1 MKKSLK
7 YFFLLLVVCS
17 MIPFSVLADCG
28 VNPILLEATVSNPDG
43 AKLYKIDII
52 NGESRYVLTEKTL
65 NYGEEFTIGYEHMG
79 YASIDGVAGSYYIKA
94 SDYSYKK
101 EKKVESE
108 NYKKYYAY
116 EETIIKNVPSIYSYD
131 VVDKIPANTY
141 FDGSASGLVGKWLA
155 VSYNGKTGWVYIGG
169 CSLEGE
175 KITVANKYQEPIQAY
190 VLGIKNYKDKTYEDV
205 TVGYSI
211 LGDDSTKKDISIKR
225 GDKVEILYD
234 HRLGHNNYHYIKTDS
249 IDGIWVYNVNFY
261 IENNENVVVFKK
273 SGDDDGFEYAVVK
286 DFDTLSTVDFSFEN
300 YKIYNYKYEI
310 FGIEGDEFVI
320 DIDDKLYL
328 LSYARFL
335 NSSKLKKDPVNI
347 TLDDDYTYYS
357 TDLSTSES
365 YKLGTISKGDY
376 SAYKSAD
383 KDDIYF
389 IPEYGFVEYKFDESN
404 DNGDKVIDTETISP
418 ITYVSYCVVGTIA
431 LALIA
436 GMIIIILVNRKKVSK
451 KEKK

>member
-28 VNPILLEATVSNPDG
+28 VNPIFLEATVSNPDG

-141 FDGSASGLVGKWLA
+141 FDGSVSGLVGKWLA

-175 KITVANKYQEPIQAY
+175 KITIANKYQEPIQAY

-261 IENNENVVVFKK
+261 IENNENVIIFEK
-273 SGDDDGFEYAVVK
+273 SDDNDDYEYVVK
-286 DFDTLSTVDFSFEN
+286 DFYTLSTVDVSFEN
-300 YKIYNYKYEI
+300 YKIYNYKYEL

-320 DIDDKLYL
+320 DMDGKLYL
-328 LSYARFL
+328 ISNTINYA
-335 NSSKLKKDPVNI
+335 KLKKDPVDI
-347 TLDDDYTYYS
+347 TLNDDYTYYS
-357 TDLSTSES
+357 KDLSTSES

-436 GMIIIILVNRKKVSK
+436 GMIIILVNRKKVSK
-451 KEKK
+451 KEEK